1 MNVVHKLSFA
11 YTLDVVHKL
20 SFAYTLNVVHKVKA
34 IINRH
39 GLYIIR

>member
-11 YTLDVVHKL
+11 YTLDVVHK
-20 SFAYTLNVVHKVKA
+20 VKA